1 MLDFQL
7 AVQSQTERR
16 LKKILSQVQNTEA
29 FALNIIA
36 YQVSE
41 LQKGILN
48 LRLELNDFERK
59 HNMTSAEFYQGFL
72 DGILEDEADF
82 MTWSGLYEMLCQNQT
97 QLSELR

>member
-7 AVQSQTERR
+7 AMQPQTERR
-16 LKKILSQVQNTEA
+16 LKKILSQVRDTEA

-48 LRLELNDFERK
+48 LRLDLDDFERK
-59 HNMTSAEFYQGFL
+59 YNMTSAEFYKGFL
-72 DGILEDEADF
+72 DGILEDEVDF
-82 MTWSGLYEMLCQNQT
+82 MIWAGLYEMLCQNQL

>member
-7 AVQSQTERR
+7 SVQPQTERK
-16 LKKILSQVQNTEA
+16 LKQILSQVQNTEA

-48 LRLELNDFERK
+48 LRLELDDFERK
-59 HNMTSAEFYQGFL
+59 YSMTSAGFYKDFS
-72 DGILEDEADF
+72 DGLLEDETGF
-82 MTWSGLYEMLCQNQT
+82 MVWAGLYEMLCQNQA

>member
-7 AVQSQTERR
+7 SVQPQTERK
-16 LKKILSQVQNTEA
+16 LKKILSQVQDTEA

-48 LRLELNDFERK
+48 LRLDLDDFEK
-59 HNMTSAEFYQGFL
+59 N
-72 DGILEDEADF
+72 II
-82 MTWSGLYEMLCQNQT
+82 
-97 QLSELR
+97 

>member
-1 MLDFQL
+1 MLDLQL
-7 AVQSQTERR
+7 ALQPQTEQR
-16 LKKILSQVQNTEA
+16 LKKILSQVQDTEA

-48 LRLELNDFERK
+48 LRLDLDDFERK
-59 HNMTSAEFYQGFL
+59 YNMTSAQFHQSFLQGL
-72 DGILEDEADF
+72 LEDETDF
-82 MTWSGLYEMLCQNQT
+82 MIWAGLYEMLCQNQA

>member
-7 AVQSQTERR
+7 SVQPQTERR

-48 LRLELNDFERK
+48 LRLDLDDFERK
-59 HNMTSAEFYQGFL
+59 YNMTSAEFHKSFL
-72 DGILEDEADF
+72 DGILEDETDF
-82 MTWSGLYEMLCQNQT
+82 MIWAGLYEMFCHNQV

>member
-1 MLDFQL
+1 MIDLQL
-7 AVQSQTERR
+7 ALQPQTEQR
-16 LKKILSQVQNTEA
+16 LKKILSQVQDKEA

-41 LQKGILN
+41 LKKGILN
-48 LRLELNDFERK
+48 LRLELDDFERK
-59 HNMTSAEFYQGFL
+59 YNMTSAKFYKGFL

-82 MTWSGLYEMLCQNQT
+82 MTWAGLYEMLCQNQV

>member
-7 AVQSQTERR
+7 SVQPQTERR
-16 LKKILSQVQNTEA
+16 LKRILSQVQNTEA

-48 LRLELNDFERK
+48 LRLELDDFERK
-59 HNMTSAEFYQGFL
+59 YNMTSDEFYKGFS
-72 DGILEDEADF
+72 DGLLEDEANF
-82 MTWSGLYEMLCQNQT
+82 MIWAGLYEMLCQNQI

>member
-7 AVQSQTERR
+7 AMQPQTERR
-16 LKKILSQVQNTEA
+16 LKKILSQVRDTEA

-48 LRLELNDFERK
+48 LRLDLDDFERK
-59 HNMTSAEFYQGFL
+59 YNMTSAEFYKGFL
-72 DGILEDEADF
+72 DGILEDEVDF
-82 MTWSGLYEMLCQNQT
+82 MIWAGLYEMLCQNQV

>member
-7 AVQSQTERR
+7 SVQPQTERR

-48 LRLELNDFERK
+48 LRLDLDDFEK
-59 HNMTSAEFYQGFL
+59 KYNMTSPQFHQSFLQGL
-72 DGILEDEADF
+72 LEDEADF
-82 MTWSGLYEMLCQNQT
+82 MIWAGLYEMLCQNQV

>member
-7 AVQSQTERR
+7 SVQPQTERR

-48 LRLELNDFERK
+48 LRLELDDFERK
-59 HNMTSAEFYQGFL
+59 YNMTSAEFYKGFS
-72 DGILEDEADF
+72 DGLLEDESDF
-82 MTWSGLYEMLCQNQT
+82 MIWAGLYEMLCQNQV

>member
-1 MLDFQL
+1 MLDLQL
-7 AVQSQTERR
+7 ALQPQTEQR
-16 LKKILSQVQNTEA
+16 LKKILSQVQDKEA

-41 LQKGILN
+41 LKKGILN
-48 LRLELNDFERK
+48 LRLELDDFERK
-59 HNMTSAEFYQGFL
+59 YNMTSAEFYKGFS

-82 MTWSGLYEMLCQNQT
+82 MIWAGLYEMLCQNQV

>member
-7 AVQSQTERR
+7 AMQPQTERR
-16 LKKILSQVQNTEA
+16 LKKILSQVRDTEA

-48 LRLELNDFERK
+48 LRLDLDDFERK
-59 HNMTSAEFYQGFL
+59 YNMTSAEFYKGFS
-72 DGILEDEADF
+72 DGTLEDEADF
-82 MTWSGLYEMLCQNQT
+82 MTWAGLYEMLCQNQV

>member
-7 AVQSQTERR
+7 AMQPQTERR
-16 LKKILSQVQNTEA
+16 LKKILSQVRDTEA

-48 LRLELNDFERK
+48 LRLDLDDFERK
-59 HNMTSAEFYQGFL
+59 YNMTSAEFYKGFL

-82 MTWSGLYEMLCQNQT
+82 MILPSQHKIRHQ
-97 QLSELR
+97 

>member
-1 MLDFQL
+1 MVDFQL
-7 AVQSQTERR
+7 AVQPQTERR
-16 LKKILSQVQNTEA
+16 LKKILSQVLDTEA

-48 LRLELNDFERK
+48 LRLELDDFERK
-59 HNMTSAEFYQGFL
+59 YNMTSAEFYKGFSDGFL
-72 DGILEDEADF
+72 EDDSDF
-82 MTWSGLYEMLCQNQT
+82 MIWAGLYEMLCHYQA

>member
-7 AVQSQTERR
+7 SVQPQTERR

-48 LRLELNDFERK
+48 LRLELDDFERK
-59 HNMTSAEFYQGFL
+59 YNMTSAEFHQSFS
-72 DGILEDEADF
+72 DGRLEDEADF
-82 MTWSGLYEMLCQNQT
+82 MIWAGLYEMLCQNQV

>member
-7 AVQSQTERR
+7 SVQPQTERR
-16 LKKILSQVQNTEA
+16 LKRILSQVQNTEA

-48 LRLELNDFERK
+48 LRLDLDDFERK
-59 HNMTSAEFYQGFL
+59 YNHSSSS
-72 DGILEDEADF
+72 
-82 MTWSGLYEMLCQNQT
+82 W
-97 QLSELR
+97 

>member
-7 AVQSQTERR
+7 SVQPQTERR

-48 LRLELNDFERK
+48 LRLDLDDFERK
-59 HNMTSAEFYQGFL
+59 YNMTSAEFHKSFL
-72 DGILEDEADF
+72 DGTLEDETDF
-82 MTWSGLYEMLCQNQT
+82 MIWAGLYEMLCQKQV